1 MATNQTYNVKR
12 RTYNSELQLITYY
25 LQLTTYN
32 SKMKLNL
39 TLQPIRTWLKQTS
52 EPLLIAGPC
61 SAETEDQL
69 IATAHLIAKTGKA
82 SVLRAGIWK
91 PRTRPGEFEGVGSIG
106 LQWLKRAK
114 EETGLPTAVE
124 VATAKHVEE
133 ALASGVDILWV
144 GARSTVNPFTV
155 QEIADALKG
164 VDIPVMVKNPVNP
177 DLQLWVGALERIN
190 NAGITKL
197 AAIHRG
203 FSSYEKTAFRN
214 EPMWEIAIQLK
225 TLCPELPIINDPSHI
240 CGNRELIPYISQ
252 KALDM
257 DMQGLMIE
265 THLDPSVA
273 WTDAKQQLTPSAL
286 AELMDHLTLRKPEI
300 KDKEFTDKLASLREN
315 IDKLDDQIIQK
326 IAERMQVVQKIG
338 EFKRDNGVTI
348 LQVNRWDQIMNK
360 RSAFANALKLD
371 LNFTG
376 KFLELIH
383 SESIR
388 KQTEIMNDKPVVEEK

>member
-1 MATNQTYNVKR
+1 
-12 RTYNSELQLITYY
+12 
-25 LQLTTYN
+25 
-32 SKMKLNL
+32 MKLNL
-39 TLQPIRTWLKQTS
+39 KLEPLSTWVKTKH

-69 IATAHLIAKTGKA
+69 LATAHLLAKTGKV

-91 PRTRPGEFEGVGSIG
+91 PRTRPGEFEGIGSIG
-106 LQWLKRAK
+106 LTWLKRAK

-124 VATAKHVEE
+124 VANAKHVEE
-133 ALASGVDILWV
+133 ALAAGVDILWV

-177 DLQLWVGALERIN
+177 DLQLWVGALERFN

-203 FSSYEKTAFRN
+203 FSSFEKTAFRN
-214 EPMWEIAIQLK
+214 EPMWEMAIQLK

-240 CGNRELIPYISQ
+240 CGNRELIQYVAQ
-252 KALDM
+252 KALDL

-265 THLDPSVA
+265 SHLDPSVA
-273 WTDAKQQLTPSAL
+273 WTDAKQQLTPAAL
-286 AELMDHLTLRKPEI
+286 SELMELLTLRKPES
-300 KDKEFTDKLASLREN
+300 KDKEFTDKLADLRTR
-315 IDKLDDQIIQK
+315 IDKIDDQIIQK

-360 RSAFANALKLD
+360 RSAFAKALKLD

-376 KFLELIH
+376 KLLELIH

-388 KQTEIMNDKPVVEEK
+388 KQTEIMNDKVNVE

>member
-1 MATNQTYNVKR
+1 M
-12 RTYNSELQLITYY
+12 
-25 LQLTTYN
+25 
-32 SKMKLNL
+32 MKLNL
-39 TLQPIRTWLKQTS
+39 KLQPLSTWVKTKN

-69 IATAHLIAKTGKA
+69 MATAHLLAKTGKV

-91 PRTRPGEFEGVGSIG
+91 PRTRPGEFEGIGSIG
-106 LQWLKRAK
+106 LTWLKRAK

-124 VATAKHVEE
+124 VANAKHVEE
-133 ALASGVDILWV
+133 ALAAGVDILWV

-177 DLQLWVGALERIN
+177 DLQLWIGALERFN

-203 FSSYEKTAFRN
+203 FSSFEKTAFRN
-214 EPMWEIAIQLK
+214 EPMWEMAIQLK

-240 CGNRELIPYISQ
+240 CGNRELIQYVAQ
-252 KALDM
+252 KALDL

-265 THLDPSVA
+265 SHLDPSVA
-273 WTDAKQQLTPSAL
+273 WTDAKQQLTPAAL
-286 AELMDHLTLRKPEI
+286 SELMELLTLRKPES
-300 KDKEFTDKLASLREN
+300 KDKEFTDKLADLRTS
-315 IDKLDDQIIQK
+315 IDKIDDQIIQK

-360 RSAFANALKLD
+360 RSEFAKALKLD

-376 KFLELIH
+376 KLLELIH

-388 KQTEIMNDKPVVEEK
+388 KQTEIMNDKVNVE

>member
-1 MATNQTYNVKR
+1 
-12 RTYNSELQLITYY
+12 
-25 LQLTTYN
+25 
-32 SKMKLNL
+32 MKLNL
-39 TLQPIRTWLKQTS
+39 KLEPLNTWVKTKN

-69 IATAHLIAKTGKA
+69 LATAHLLAKTGKV

-91 PRTRPGEFEGVGSIG
+91 PRTRPGEFEGIGSIG
-106 LQWLKRAK
+106 LTWLKRAK

-124 VATAKHVEE
+124 VANAKHVEE
-133 ALASGVDILWV
+133 ALAAGVDILWV

-177 DLQLWVGALERIN
+177 DLQLWVGALERFN

-203 FSSYEKTAFRN
+203 FSSFEKTAFRN
-214 EPMWEIAIQLK
+214 EPMWELAIQLK

-240 CGNRELIPYISQ
+240 CGNRELIQYVAQ
-252 KALDM
+252 KALDL

-265 THLDPSVA
+265 SHLDPSVA
-273 WTDAKQQLTPSAL
+273 WTDAKQQLTPAAL
-286 AELMDHLTLRKPEI
+286 SELMELLTLRKPES
-300 KDKEFTDKLASLREN
+300 KDKEFTDKLADLRTS
-315 IDKLDDQIIQK
+315 IDKIDDQIIQK

-360 RSAFANALKLD
+360 RSAFAKALKLD

-376 KFLELIH
+376 KLLELIH

-388 KQTEIMNDKPVVEEK
+388 KQTEIMNDKVNVE

>member
-1 MATNQTYNVKR
+1 
-12 RTYNSELQLITYY
+12 
-25 LQLTTYN
+25 
-32 SKMKLNL
+32 MKLNL
-39 TLQPIRTWLKQTS
+39 KLEPLSTWVKTKN

-69 IATAHLIAKTGKA
+69 MATAHLLAKTGKV

-91 PRTRPGEFEGVGSIG
+91 PRTRPGEFEGIGSIG
-106 LQWLKRAK
+106 LTWLKRAK

-124 VATAKHVEE
+124 VANAKHVEE
-133 ALASGVDILWV
+133 ALAAGVDILWV

-177 DLQLWVGALERIN
+177 DLQLWIGALERFN

-203 FSSYEKTAFRN
+203 FSSFEKTAFRN
-214 EPMWEIAIQLK
+214 EPMWELAIQLK

-240 CGNRELIPYISQ
+240 CGNRELIQYVAQ
-252 KALDM
+252 KALDL

-265 THLDPSVA
+265 SHLDPSVA
-273 WTDAKQQLTPSAL
+273 WTDAKQQLTPAAL
-286 AELMDHLTLRKPEI
+286 SELMELLTLRKPES
-300 KDKEFTDKLASLREN
+300 KDKEFTDKLADLRTS
-315 IDKLDDQIIQK
+315 IDKIDDQIIQK

-360 RSAFANALKLD
+360 RSAFAKALKLD

-376 KFLELIH
+376 KLLELIH

-388 KQTEIMNDKPVVEEK
+388 KQTEIMNDKVNVE